1 MSAAGDGYLLYS
13 ALRRSSGH
21 GDRPRVSRE
30 KIVLHAHATYWIYSS
45 AHPWLRRGIFFSHR
59 DFELILDL
67 YEAKKPW
74 YLYTGRGPSSDALH
88 MGHLI
93 PFMFTKW
100 LQDTF
105 DVPLVIQMTGAV
117 IVVKKDSDM

>member
-1 MSAAGDGYLLYS
+1 MERLTGAK
-13 ALRRSSGH
+13 
-21 GDRPRVSRE
+21 P
-30 KIVLHAHATYWIYSS
+30 
-45 AHPWLRRGIFFSHR
+45 HPWLRRGIFFSHR
-59 DFELILDL
+59 DFEQILDL
-67 YEAKKPW
+67 YEQKKPF

-105 DVPLVIQMTGAV
+105 DVPLVIQMTDDEKYLWKGDHETNTIEKYWSFFVAENWV
-117 IVVKKDSDM
+117 ISLSDFISSARRMPRTS